1 MTPAILS
8 KFALPLVAVTTMSAS
23 APVFAQAYPSKPIK
37 IVVPF
42 APGGGSDFIARFIA
56 QRLSM
61 AVGQP
66 VIIDN
71 RPGAGGTVGI
81 DAGLA
86 VPADGYTVVLIASS
100 YTTNTVIYNKI

>member
-1 MTPAILS
+1 
-8 KFALPLVAVTTMSAS
+8 
-23 APVFAQAYPSKPIK
+23 
-37 IVVPF
+37 
-42 APGGGSDFIARFIA
+42 
-56 QRLSM
+56 M

-86 VPADGYTVVLIASS
+86 APADGYTVVLIASS